1 MPIPKLG
8 GKGRANAWRQGRR
21 EGFNSDY
28 TDLRA
33 EVRNQGGL
41 KSWGHEDNSGTK
53 CRDLKNLL

>member
-1 MPIPKLG
+1 MLG
-8 GKGRANAWRQGRR
+8 GKGEEKDLILITR